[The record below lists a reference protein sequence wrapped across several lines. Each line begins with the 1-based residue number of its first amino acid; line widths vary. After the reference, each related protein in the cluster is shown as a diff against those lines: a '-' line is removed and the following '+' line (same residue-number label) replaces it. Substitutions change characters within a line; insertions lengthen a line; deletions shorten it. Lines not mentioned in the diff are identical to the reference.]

1 MGRSGRSTC
10 RPATIAMKSRN
21 RWHSFMCAVNG
32 LVYTL
37 RTQRNT
43 RIELAATAVVIVAG
57 MWLRIEP
64 VDWALLALT
73 VGMILALEAVNSAIE
88 ALVDLVSPEYHDLAR
103 IAKDCAA
110 GAMLFAVLGSLGVAL
125 AIFGP
130 RVWALIATSKTVSAH
145 AASRSAAS
153 PSTTNRKWWGRTLPA
168 PRS

>member
-1 MGRSGRSTC
+1 
-10 RPATIAMKSRN
+10 MKSRN
-21 RWHSFMCAVNG
+21 RWHSFVCAVNG

-43 RIELAATAVVIVAG
+43 RIELAATVVVIACG
-57 MWLRIEP
+57 MWLGIEP

-110 GAMLFAVLGSLGVAL
+110 GSMLFAVLGSLGVAL

-130 RVWALIATSKTVSAH
+130 RIWALIA
-145 AASRSAAS
+145 
-153 PSTTNRKWWGRTLPA
+153 
-168 PRS
+168 